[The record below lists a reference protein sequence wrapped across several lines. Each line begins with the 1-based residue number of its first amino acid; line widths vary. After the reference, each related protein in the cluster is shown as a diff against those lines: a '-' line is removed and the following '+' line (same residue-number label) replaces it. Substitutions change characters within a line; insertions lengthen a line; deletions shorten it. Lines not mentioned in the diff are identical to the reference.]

1 MASRLTRYLTS
12 LGFGDK
18 VALEAMSCGKLCL
31 VANEGF
37 REVLGDVSEKVLF
50 HSGDVEDLTEK
61 LLWTLNLAS
70 EDRRRIGLSLRERV
84 IKMHGLDR
92 LMDRLVELF
101 KELMN
106 NPAQRVSPSVTD

>member
-1 MASRLTRYLTS
+1 M
-12 LGFGDK
+12 
-18 VALEAMSCGKLCL
+18 LEAMSCGKISLA
-31 VANEGF
+31 ANEGF
-37 REVLGDVSEKVLF
+37 REVLGDVAEKVLF
-50 HSGDVEDLTEK
+50 HSGDVEDLAEK
-61 LLWTLNLAS
+61 LLWALNLAS

-92 LMDRLVELF
+92 LMDRIVELF